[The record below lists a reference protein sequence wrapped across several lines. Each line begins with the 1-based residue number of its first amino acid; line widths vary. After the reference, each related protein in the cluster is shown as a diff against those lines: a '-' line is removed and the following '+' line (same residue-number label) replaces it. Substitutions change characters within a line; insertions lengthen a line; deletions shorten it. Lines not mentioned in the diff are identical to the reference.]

1 MTKLEIKLAEFLL
14 ALVLLTG
21 CYFWV
26 RHDAV
31 EDYKASQ
38 LIVQA
43 KADKIQQNKYDDL
56 AADYAILKASRAT
69 GFKVVTRTVEKLVQ
83 QPAYQVPC
91 ITQEGVD
98 AANKAL
104 EGAHE

>member
-1 MTKLEIKLAEFLL
+1 MTKLEIKLAEFFL
-14 ALVLLTG
+14 ALILLTG

-31 EDYKASQ
+31 ADYKKEVA
-38 LIVQA
+38 VEQA
-43 KADKIQQNKYDDL
+43 KVDKLQQERYDNL

-69 GFKVVTRTVEKLVQ
+69 GFKTVTKTVTKLVDRPIYKTQ
-83 QPAYQVPC
+83 C
-91 ITQEGVD
+91 IDQDGVD

-104 EGAHE
+104 GGAHE